1 MKKKLV
7 LRGLLGF
14 PVGIALGLVITILI
28 SWTIG
33 DGIYYPVVPDFALA
47 MGSELRAV
55 TLQSL
60 LCGLMGAGFAMTSLI
75 WEVDR
80 WSLARQSGI
89 YFAAAC
95 GLMLPIAY
103 VSNWM
108 EHSLLGF
115 LSYFGIFLG
124 IFAVVWVIQYL
135 IWRGKIRR
143 MNDKL
148 RAEKEN

>member
-7 LRGLLGF
+7 LRGLLGC
-14 PVGIALGLVITILI
+14 PVGITLGLAITILI
-28 SWTIG
+28 SWAIG
-33 DGIYYPVVPDFALA
+33 DGIYYPVVPDFAQA
-47 MGSELRAV
+47 MGSELRAM
-55 TLQSL
+55 TLQTL
-60 LCGLMGAGFAMTSLI
+60 LCGLMGSGFAMSSLI
-75 WEVDR
+75 WEVER
-80 WSLARQSGI
+80 WSLARQTGL
-89 YFAAAC
+89 YFVAAC

-108 EHSLLGF
+108 KHSLLGF

-124 IFAVVWVIQYL
+124 IFVAVWISQYL

-148 RAEKEN
+148 RVENKN